1 MSSEQLPHLET
12 FLHAAELGSFT
23 AAARALKL
31 TQAAVSQRVQALEQD
46 LGVPLFYRQGGKA
59 ALTEAGQVLYPEAQ
73 RILALHREAR
83 QKITG
88 KKLPMTGELTLAA
101 SSVAGEYLLPGLLSA
116 FRKKHPHIQVRA
128 TVTDSQEVVDQV
140 EHGQANLGLIGKRSD
155 HPHLESR
162 CFASDTLAVIVPAKH
177 PWSRRRRVDLDE
189 LSGQPLIVREPGS
202 GSRWCLEQ
210 ALAVAG
216 KSLRDLVVS
225 LELGSNEGI
234 KEAVDQGLG
243 VAVLS
248 TQAVKK
254 EIQTGRL
261 QALQVKGLP
270 LERDMFVVWD
280 KRRALTIPARLFI
293 DLLETSKDAAREA
306 EL

>member
-1 MSSEQLPHLET
+1 MSEQLPNLET
-12 FLHAAELGSFT
+12 FLQAAELGSFT

-31 TQAAVSQRVQALEQD
+31 TQAAVSQRIQALEQD

-83 QKITG
+83 QKVTG
-88 KKLPMTGELTLAA
+88 KKLPLAGELTLAA
-101 SSVAGEYLLPGLLSA
+101 SSIAGEYLLPGLLSA
-116 FRKKHPHIQVRA
+116 FRKRHPHIQVRA
-128 TVTDSQEVVDQV
+128 TVTDSQKVEDQV
-140 EHGQANLGLIGKRSD
+140 EHGQANLGLVGKRSD
-155 HPHLESR
+155 NPHVESR
-162 CFASDTLAVIVPAKH
+162 CFASDTLALIVPGKH
-177 PWSRRRRVDLDE
+177 PWSQRKRVE
-189 LSGQPLIVREPGS
+189 LEELAGQPLIVREAGS

-210 ALAVAG
+210 ALAHAG
-216 KSLRDLVVS
+216 KSLRDLEVG

>member
-1 MSSEQLPHLET
+1 MSVEQMPHLET
-12 FLHAAELGSFT
+12 FLKAAELGSFT

-59 ALTEAGQVLYPEAQ
+59 GLTEAGQSLYPEAQ

-83 QKITG
+83 QKVTG
-88 KKLPMTGELTLAA
+88 QKLPLTGELTLAA
-101 SSVAGEYLLPGLLSA
+101 SSIPGEYLLPGLLSE

-140 EHGQANLGLIGKRSD
+140 EHGQANLGLMGKRSD
-155 HPHLESR
+155 HSHLESR
-162 CFASDTLAVIVPAKH
+162 CFASDTLALIVPGKH
-177 PWSRRRRVDLDE
+177 PWSRRKRVNIDE
-189 LSGQPLIVREPGS
+189 LARQPLIVREAGS

-210 ALAVAG
+210 ALAHAG
-216 KSLRDLVVS
+216 KSLRDLEVG

-243 VAVLS
+243 VAILS
-248 TQAVKK
+248 KLAVKK
-254 EIQTGRL
+254 ELQSGRL

-270 LERDMFVVWD
+270 LERDMFVIWD
-280 KRRALTIPARLFI
+280 KRRALPIPARLFI
-293 DLLETSKDAAREA
+293 DLLAAIK
-306 EL
+306 ELPQEQGP

>member
-1 MSSEQLPHLET
+1 MSAVQMPHLET
-12 FLHAAELGSFT
+12 FLQAAELGSFT

-59 ALTEAGQVLYPEAQ
+59 ALTEAGQALYPEAQ

-83 QKITG
+83 QKVTG
-88 KKLPMTGELTLAA
+88 KKLPLAGALTLAA
-101 SSVAGEYLLPGLLSA
+101 SSIPGEYLLPGLLSE

-140 EHGQANLGLIGKRSD
+140 EHGQANLGLVGKKSD
-155 HPHLESR
+155 SPHLESR
-162 CFASDTLAVIVPAKH
+162 CFASDSLALIVPGKH
-177 PWSRRRRVDLDE
+177 PWSRRKRVNLDE
-189 LSGQPLIVREPGS
+189 LAGQPLIVREIGS

-210 ALAVAG
+210 ALAHAG
-216 KSLRDLVVS
+216 KSLRDLEVG

-248 TQAVKK
+248 TLAVKK
-254 EIQTGRL
+254 ELLSGRL

-270 LERDMFVVWD
+270 LERDMFVIWD
-280 KRRALTIPARLFI
+280 KRRALPIPARLFI
-293 DLLETSKDAAREA
+293 DLLETLKDSPPEHGP
-306 EL
+306 

>member
-31 TQAAVSQRVQALEQD
+31 TQAAVSQRVQALEHD
-46 LGVPLFYRQGGKA
+46 LGVTLFYRQGGKA

-88 KKLPMTGELTLAA
+88 KKLPLAGELTLAA
-101 SSVAGEYLLPGLLSA
+101 SSIPGEYLLPGLLSA
-116 FRKKHPHIQVRA
+116 FKKKHPHIQVRA
-128 TVTDSQEVVDQV
+128 TVTDSRAVVDQV
-140 EHGQANLGLIGKRSD
+140 EHGQANLGLVGKRSD
-155 HPHLESR
+155 RPHLESR
-162 CFASDTLAVIVPAKH
+162 CFGTDTLALIVPAKH
-177 PWSRRRRVDLDE
+177 PWGQRKRVDLDE
-189 LSGQPLIVREPGS
+189 LAGQPLILREAGS

-210 ALAVAG
+210 ALAQAG
-216 KSLRDLVVS
+216 KSLHDLDVG

-234 KEAVDQGLG
+234 KEAVDQGMG

-248 TQAVKK
+248 TLAVKK
-254 EIQTGRL
+254 ELHSGRL
-261 QALQVKGLP
+261 QALQVKGLA
-270 LERDMFVVWD
+270 LQRDLYVIWD
-280 KRRALTIPARLFI
+280 KRRALSIPARL
-293 DLLETSKDAAREA
+293 
-306 EL
+306 

>member
-1 MSSEQLPHLET
+1 MSAEQLPYLET
-12 FLHAAELGSFT
+12 FLQAAELGSFT

-59 ALTEAGQVLYPEAQ
+59 SLTEAGQTLYPEAQ

-88 KKLPMTGELTLAA
+88 KKLPLAGELTLAA
-101 SSVAGEYLLPGLLSA
+101 SSIPGEYLLPGLLSA
-116 FRKKHPHIQVRA
+116 FKKKYPHIQVRA
-128 TVTDSQEVVDQV
+128 TVTDSKEVVD
-140 EHGQANLGLIGKRSD
+140 ELERGQANLGLVGKRSD

-162 CFASDTLAVIVPAKH
+162 WFASDTLALIIPPTH
-177 PWSRRRRVDLDE
+177 PWGRRKRVELDE
-189 LSGQPLIVREPGS
+189 LSGQPLIIREAGS

-210 ALAVAG
+210 ALAQAG
-216 KSLRDLVVS
+216 KSLRDLDIG

-248 TQAVKK
+248 TLAVKK
-254 EIQTGRL
+254 ELHSGRL
-261 QALQVKGLP
+261 QALEVKGLN
-270 LERDMFVVWD
+270 LERDMYVVWD

-293 DLLETSKDAAREA
+293 DLLESSKEA
-306 EL
+306 DKEPGS